1 MTYHCM
7 WVDELGDDAP
17 GRLVSYGR
25 RSYYKPDP
33 LPPSRELNLDDEFY
47 ETLSEATF
55 WLGQLSGIS
64 RKVDFPAVLYTSLLR
79 KEAMESAEIEG
90 ADIDYNALYSYETQ
104 AVDADSSPGS
114 EASATDTTKD
124 I

>member
-1 MTYHCM
+1 M

-17 GRLVSYGR
+17 GQLVSYGR

-33 LPPSRELNLDDEFY
+33 LPPSRELRLDDEFY

-64 RKVDFPAVLYTSLLR
+64 RMVDFPAVLYTSLLR

-90 ADIDYNALYSYETQ
+90 ADIDYNAPMKIPHRQIPFLRQ
-104 AVDADSSPGS
+104 
-114 EASATDTTKD
+114 
-124 I
+124 